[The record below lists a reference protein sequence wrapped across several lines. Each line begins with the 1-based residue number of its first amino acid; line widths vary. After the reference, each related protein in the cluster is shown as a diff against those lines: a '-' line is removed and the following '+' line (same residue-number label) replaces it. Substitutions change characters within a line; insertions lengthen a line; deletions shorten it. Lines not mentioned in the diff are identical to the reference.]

1 MHEFSFALELLLI
14 NLVGLLEFLSL
25 LVLFVGVDLLDVP
38 GEAFVVH
45 LEYSWTLSFWEGEK
59 SWVVDLY

>member
-45 LEYSWTLSFWEGEK
+45 LEYS
-59 SWVVDLY
+59 